1 MTRQPRGKHTAA
13 ALDHATLRALVD
25 ALHAVTDLLDPAG
38 ARRRQ
43 EQAEPPR
50 PQRQKQRR
58 AR

>member
-1 MTRQPRGKHTAA
+1 VTRQPRGKHTAA

-25 ALHAVTDLLDPAG
+25 ALHAVTDLLNAG
-38 ARRRQ
+38 AR